1 MTARDLLR
9 DELKNYNIYVAGGKQ
24 AKNQSKPIQRLMANE
39 NQLGPSPKAVQAI
52 AEYAK
57 EGNYYAMVPNMK
69 LKKAISE
76 YVNRPMDNIL
86 TFAGS
91 GLGIQAIGEAFLN
104 KGDELIICSPTYM
117 AYDKLPARYG
127 AKLVEVFSD
136 DGVSTYLD
144 KIHDAITEKTKLIF
158 ICNPNN
164 PTGTILDPK
173 QLDAFIGLL
182 PQHVVCVIDEAYI
195 DWVDIPDYPS
205 AIKYVEEGGKN
216 IIVLRTFSKIYGMA
230 GIRAGYS
237 VANKDLTEAL
247 SSIAGTFGTSGPAA
261 AGAAAALTDTEFYEA
276 SFRNN
281 KEQRDYM
288 TAEMTKL
295 GIDVIPSQ
303 TSFLYFDAHCDTQ
316 ACLDALEDEGVMIRY
331 FGEQYLRVS
340 IGRPEQNQL
349 FLDVLKAFLE
359 KDTIQKQ
366 KIS

>member
-9 DELKNYNIYVAGGKQ
+9 DELKNYSIYVAGGKQ
-24 AKNQSKPIQRLMANE
+24 AKNNGKPIQRLMANE
-39 NQLGPSPKAVQAI
+39 NQLGPSPKAIEAI

-57 EGNYYAMVPNMK
+57 EGNLYAMVPNMK

-76 YVNRPMDNIL
+76 YVGKPMDNIL
-86 TFAGS
+86 TYAGS

-136 DGVSTYLD
+136 DEVSTYLD
-144 KIHDAITEKTKLIF
+144 KIHSAITPKTKLIF

-173 QLDAFIGLL
+173 KLDAFVHLL
-182 PQHVVCVIDEAYI
+182 PEHVICVIDEAYI

-205 AIKYVEEGGKN
+205 AFKYVEEGGKN

-237 VANKDLTEAL
+237 VAKSDLTEAL

-261 AGAAAALTDTEFYEA
+261 AGAAAALTDTEFYKA
-276 SFRNN
+276 SYQNN
-281 KEQRDYM
+281 KAQRDYM
-288 TAEMTKL
+288 SAEMTKM

-303 TSFLYFDAHCDTQ
+303 TSFIYFNAHCDNQ
-316 ACLDALEDEGVMIRY
+316 ACMDALEEEGVMIRY
-331 FGEQYLRVS
+331 FGEKYLRVS

-349 FLDVLKAFLE
+349 FLDVMKKFLDE
-359 KDTIQKQ
+359 NGGK
-366 KIS
+366 